1 MDGQRLGHHTVSRL
15 TVHIVWATKYR
26 YPVLVGELKPRCR
39 ALLIQICKA
48 EDVKIVGGVISKDHV
63 HMHVE
68 YPPRLSV
75 SDLVKRMKGR
85 TSRRLQEK
93 FPHLKQR
100 YWGQHFWGVG
110 YGAWSTGNVTEEM
123 VQAYLEP
130 QYPTVSRNA
139 VREAE
144 NSVFSFPLAM
154 DTPSGVP

>member
-15 TVHIVWATKYR
+15 TVHIVWATKNR

-85 TSRRLQEK
+85 TSRRLQEE

-123 VQAYLEP
+123 VQAYLEHH
-130 QYPTVSRNA
+130 RNPDDPD
-139 VREAE
+139 E
-144 NSVFSFPLAM
+144 SVFILE
-154 DTPSGVP
+154 D

>member
-39 ALLIQICKA
+39 ALLIQICKE

-85 TSRRLQEK
+85 T
-93 FPHLKQR
+93 
-100 YWGQHFWGVG
+100 
-110 YGAWSTGNVTEEM
+110 
-123 VQAYLEP
+123 
-130 QYPTVSRNA
+130 
-139 VREAE
+139 
-144 NSVFSFPLAM
+144 
-154 DTPSGVP
+154 

>member
-85 TSRRLQEK
+85 TLDCTQEGGQGVKSYLGLMILGRKLSRGQVPQTGVQPP
-93 FPHLKQR
+93 FVVQR
-100 YWGQHFWGVG
+100 NECPNTL
-110 YGAWSTGNVTEEM
+110 TGF
-123 VQAYLEP
+123 VQI
-130 QYPTVSRNA
+130 
-139 VREAE
+139 
-144 NSVFSFPLAM
+144 SVFL
-154 DTPSGVP
+154 